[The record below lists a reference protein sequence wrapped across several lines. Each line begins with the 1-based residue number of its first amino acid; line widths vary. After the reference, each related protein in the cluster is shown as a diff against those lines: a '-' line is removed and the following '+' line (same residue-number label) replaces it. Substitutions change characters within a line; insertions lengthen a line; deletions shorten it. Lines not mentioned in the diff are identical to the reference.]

1 MTDAGAPR
9 VQFQFDFGSP
19 NAYLAASVIPEIER
33 RTATK
38 LEYVPVLLG
47 GIYKLTGNS
56 SPANYLKGIR
66 NKGDYMARETE
77 RFIRRHGITTFRRN
91 PFFPVNTLQLMRGAV
106 AAQAEGMFW
115 PYFQAVYRHMW
126 EEPKKMDDPAVMR
139 EALASSGID
148 AERIVARSQD
158 AEIKDKL
165 MALTQDAVERG
176 AFGSP
181 TFFVND
187 EMFFGKDQ
195 LRDVEEEILA
205 QRAAIESAVPSSNA
219 ALRERA

>member
-1 MTDAGAPR
+1 MSDAGAPK
-9 VQFQFDFGSP
+9 VQFLFDFGSP
-19 NAYLAASVIPEIER
+19 NAYLAARVIPDIER
-33 RTATK
+33 RTGTK
-38 LEYVPVLLG
+38 FDYVPVLLG

-56 SPANYLKGIR
+56 SPGDYLKGIR
-66 NKGDYMARETE
+66 NKPDYMALETE

-106 AAQAEGMFW
+106 AAEAEGVFW
-115 PYFQAVYRHMW
+115 PYFQAVYHHMW
-126 EEPKKMDDPAVMR
+126 EEPKKMDDPGVMR
-139 EALASSGID
+139 EALNSSGID
-148 AERIVARSQD
+148 ADKIGARSQD
-158 AEIKDKL
+158 PAVKNRL
-165 MALTQDAVERG
+165 MALTQDAVDRG

-205 QRAAIESAVPSSNA
+205 QQRAVETSGLPKS
-219 ALRERA
+219 RRAS

>member
-1 MTDAGAPR
+1 MADDALR
-9 VQFQFDFGSP
+9 VQFLFDFGSP
-19 NAYLAASVIPEIER
+19 NAYLAAKVIPEVEK
-33 RTATK
+33 RTGVTF
-38 LEYVPVLLG
+38 EYVPVLLG

-56 SPANYLKGIR
+56 SPADYLKGIR
-66 NKGDYMARETE
+66 NKREYMEVETA
-77 RFIRRHGITTFRRN
+77 RFIRRHRIATFRKN

-115 PYFQAVYRHMW
+115 QYFYAVYRHMW
-126 EEPKKMDDPAVMR
+126 EEPKKMDDPEVMMA
-139 EALASSGID
+139 ALRSSGID
-148 AERIVARSQD
+148 AERIAAKAQEP
-158 AEIKDKL
+158 EIKARL
-165 MALTQDAVERG
+165 MQFTEQAVARG

-205 QRAAIESAVPSSNA
+205 QTSGSDLRGAMRAASG
-219 ALRERA
+219 

>member
-1 MTDAGAPR
+1 MSDAVALT
-9 VQFQFDFGSP
+9 VQFMFDFGSP
-19 NAYLAASVIPEIER
+19 NAYLAARAIPDIER

-38 LEYVPVLLG
+38 FDYVPALLG

-56 SPANYLKGIR
+56 SPADYLKGVR
-66 NKGDYMARETE
+66 SKPDYMALETE

-106 AAQAEGMFW
+106 AAESEGVFW

-126 EEPKKMDDPAVMR
+126 EEPKKMDDPGVMR
-139 EALASSGID
+139 EALNSSGID
-148 AERIVARSQD
+148 ADKIIARSQD
-158 AEIKDKL
+158 PAVKTRL
-165 MALTQDAVERG
+165 MALTQDAVDRG

-205 QRAAIESAVPSSNA
+205 QQRAMENSGPLKS
-219 ALRERA
+219 RRAS

>member
-1 MTDAGAPR
+1 MSDAGAPK
-9 VQFQFDFGSP
+9 VQFLFDFGSP
-19 NAYLAASVIPEIER
+19 NAYLAARVIPDIER
-33 RTATK
+33 RTGTK
-38 LEYVPVLLG
+38 FDYVPVLLG

-56 SPANYLKGIR
+56 SPADYLKGIR
-66 NKGDYMARETE
+66 NKPDYMALETE

-106 AAQAEGMFW
+106 AAEAEGVFW
-115 PYFQAVYRHMW
+115 PYFQAVYHHMW
-126 EEPKKMDDPAVMR
+126 EEPKKMDDPGVMR
-139 EALASSGID
+139 EALNSSGID
-148 AERIVARSQD
+148 ADKIGARSQD
-158 AEIKDKL
+158 PAVKNRL
-165 MALTQDAVERG
+165 MALTQDAVDRG

-205 QRAAIESAVPSSNA
+205 QQRAVEASGLPTS
-219 ALRERA
+219 RRAS